1 MSEASDTVIGV
12 GDLLTLP
19 LRPDP
24 GVPGVI
30 ELRSCL
36 RLGARSGLHRG
47 RSATWWYDTGCR
59 LEASDP
65 SQAMAAYERAVAGCP
80 SLADAH
86 NNLGRLHH
94 DAGSV
99 ALAESCYRLAICG
112 APAIA
117 LYWFNLGVA
126 VEDQGRRGEAIAAY
140 EQAVGLDDGL
150 AHAHFN
156 LARLLELA
164 GRRFGD
170 EAMLR
175 RAVRH
180 LLRYRRLT
188 HRAVRAR

>member
-1 MSEASDTVIGV
+1 MTAG
-12 GDLLTLP
+12 
-19 LRPDP
+19 PDP
-24 GVPGVI
+24 GVV

-36 RLGARSGLHRG
+36 RSGARFGLQRG
-47 RSATWWYDTGCR
+47 TSATQWYDTGCR

-65 SQAMAAYERAVAGCP
+65 GQAMAAYERAVAGCP

-99 ALAESCYRLAICG
+99 AVAESCYRLAICG
-112 APAIA
+112 APDLA

-126 VEDQGRRGEAIAAY
+126 VEDQGRGAEAIAAY
-140 EQAVGLDDGL
+140 ERAVELEDGV
-150 AHAHFN
+150 ANAHFN

-164 GRRFGD
+164 GRRRRD
-170 EAMLR
+170 DAMLR

-180 LLRYRRLT
+180 LQRYRQLT
-188 HRAVRAR
+188 GKLVRAR